1 MRFMVDIPDNVGV
14 PGDELVEGIKKR
26 LASVE
31 LRNGAVYFMDSVSV
45 HQQEFATD
53 DEIQFARDRHGEE
66 GEVEIDEPA
75 IVSRGADDGCYVQAW
90 VWVPAPLVVYEL
102 TLPGF
107 DGGTDET
114 DDLVLWISCP
124 NTGEMCEK
132 LKAIAADFGCTWCG
146 PVPGEGD
153 AIDFEFPHEVEELLA
168 RLREANHVA

>member
-90 VWVPAPLVVYEL
+90 VWVPSPVRVYEL
-102 TLPGF
+102 TPPWF
-107 DGGTDET
+107 DASTDRTDYAVIWVACPEASKEGVGGTRG
-114 DDLVLWISCP
+114 ISRFRLERHGLQRGRP
-124 NTGEMCEK
+124 ERR
-132 LKAIAADFGCTWCG
+132 FR
-146 PVPGEGD
+146 VP
-153 AIDFEFPHEVEELLA
+153 A
-168 RLREANHVA
+168 RRG